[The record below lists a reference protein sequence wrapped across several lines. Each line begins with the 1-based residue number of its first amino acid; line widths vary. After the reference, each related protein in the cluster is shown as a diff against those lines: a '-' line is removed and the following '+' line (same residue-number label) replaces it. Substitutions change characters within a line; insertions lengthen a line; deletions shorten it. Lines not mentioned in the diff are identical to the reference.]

1 MTYVE
6 TQMNVWEALA
16 GRAPGEPSGPADPGL
31 WGAVVDRLNPA
42 SARPVLRAGV
52 EYVQLTDARGGD
64 YIMLRSPDD
73 GERSSYLRL
82 TPEEWDLALL
92 MDGEHT
98 VARLVAEFARIAG
111 RLAPDQVRRVVADLA
126 GNRMLDEL
134 PMDAF
139 RPLQELG
146 RRPLPERVGNSL
158 LAAARGRR
166 MLLVNVD
173 GLVTAL
179 YRAGGRLFFNKAAA
193 IVTAL
198 LGVAG
203 LGLFAVTWSRGS
215 RSLFL
220 TGDSYLIGA
229 LTLVLLNL
237 VVVGVREY
245 ARAMAAKHSGRE
257 VPAAGFL
264 VWFGLPSLF
273 VDTSDVWMAGR
284 RARML
289 VSAAGPLSALL
300 LGGVAQLAGLALPSA
315 ADLAFKLAFLCYLS
329 AFVHLS
335 PLLPLDGQYLLMNW
349 LEVPQVRN
357 RALAWV
363 GGRLRGR
370 PPRWGALDREG
381 RLIALYGF
389 LAVCWLAVGLN
400 VAVRLWEDRLSGLA
414 TGLWHDGPLG
424 ILLLLVIV
432 LGLAAPVVYFLLGRF
447 TRWWATSRLR
457 RAENDR
463 EADSPRRL
471 AALRASELGG
481 LPEPALQG
489 LASRAR
495 WVHPPTGRQIVS
507 AGGAQQAV
515 FVVVEGALEARRPGD
530 PPGTIRHHVGP
541 GAVVGLVNAITGR
554 STQLDWHTA
563 GTTLLSIPTA
573 TVATVVGPL
582 PGPPPHDRAEAEA
595 LFADTPAL
603 AGLAA
608 DQRLALIA
616 SAHPVDLDP
625 GAPVILP
632 GPTHAVVVE
641 SGVIALPDGVELR
654 RGTLVGPV
662 GDGSPGMVAQTI
674 TPVRLW
680 VVPDASD
687 LPPLVGATHRPGS
700 PMPVVTAKGSLR
712 PGSPGGGTY
721 PPLNLPPGP
730 PGGDGNPEAD
740 KRFERGLTWLTV
752 VVLTAALFLT
762 GLSFRPGPA
771 WAEMPADRVLL
782 AIDDGRINATLN
794 GSRQN
799 LDAGARRYLDQG
811 ETIEVPSRASA
822 TLTFP
827 GGATALL
834 CANTRVGIGTLSTGG
849 GRDQSPKA
857 TLSLQSGRLLAG
869 TGSTSGAYKP
879 LALTVDRSGGRV
891 TNSGAAWYSVEPE
904 TLAVARGTVA
914 VDGTPSQAA
923 GGQLACADGVPVEA
937 PASSSPEPEELLPS
951 DPASINP
958 SIVPSATAPTSDS
971 VVTPSQTADPTDD
984 EPADEPTRTTTTRPT
999 TAPPPTF
1006 TRPTTAPTTTRPA
1019 PTPPTTTKAPTPDPT
1034 TAPPPPATTEPE
1046 ETPPPGNP
1054 ESSPTSDD

>member
-6 TQMNVWEALA
+6 TRGNVWEALA

-31 WGAVVDRLNPA
+31 WGAVVDRLNPT

-52 EYVQLTDARGGD
+52 EYVQLTSARGGD

-73 GERSSYLRL
+73 GERASYLRL
-82 TPEEWDLALL
+82 TPEEWELALL

-139 RPLQELG
+139 RPLQEL
-146 RRPLPERVGNSL
+146 RRKPVGERVGNSL

-166 MLLVNVD
+166 MLLLNVD
-173 GLVTAL
+173 SLVSVL
-179 YRAGGRLFFNKAAA
+179 YRAGGRLFFNKVVG
-193 IVTAL
+193 ILTAV
-198 LGVAG
+198 LGVLG
-203 LGLFAVTWSRGS
+203 LGLFVATWTRGS

-220 TGDSYLIGA
+220 TGDSYLYGA
-229 LTLVLLNL
+229 LTLILLN
-237 VVVGVREY
+237 VVVVVVREY
-245 ARAMAAKHSGRE
+245 ARAMAAKHAGRE

-289 VSAAGPLSALL
+289 ASAAGPLSALL
-300 LGGVAQLAGLALPSA
+300 LAGLAQLAGLALPA
-315 ADLAFKLAFLCYLS
+315 TADLAFKLAFLCYLS

-349 LEVPQVRN
+349 LEVPQLRN

-370 PPRWGALDREG
+370 PPQWGKLDREG

-389 LAVCWLAVGLN
+389 LAVCWLAAAAN
-400 VAVRLWEDRLSGLA
+400 VAVRLWEDRLSGVA
-414 TGLWHDGPLG
+414 TGLWHEGVTG
-424 ILLLLVIV
+424 ALLLVAIT
-432 LGLAAPVVYFLLGRF
+432 LGLAAPIVYFLVGRF
-447 TRWWATSRLR
+447 TRWWGLSRLR

-471 AALRASELGG
+471 AALRASDLGG

-495 WVHPPTGRQIVS
+495 WMHPPTGRQIVL
-507 AGGAQQAV
+507 AGAAQQAV
-515 FVVVEGALEARRPGD
+515 YVVVEGALEARRPGD

-541 GAVVGLVNAITGR
+541 GAVVGLVNAVTGR

-603 AGLAA
+603 AGLAT

-680 VVPDASD
+680 VLPDASD

-712 PGSPGGGTY
+712 PGSPRGAAY
-721 PPLNLPPGP
+721 PPLTIPPGP
-730 PGGDGNPEAD
+730 PDGHDNPEAD
-740 KRFERGLTWLTV
+740 RRFERVLTWLV
-752 VVLTAALFLT
+752 VVLLTTALFLT

-782 AIDDGRINATLN
+782 SIDQGLVTATFDGAPA
-794 GSRQN
+794 N
-799 LDAGARRYLDQG
+799 LGEGARRYLDQG
-811 ETIEVPSRASA
+811 EVIEVPSRASA
-822 TLTFP
+822 TLTFA
-827 GGATALL
+827 GGATTLL
-834 CANTRVGIGTLSTGG
+834 CANTRVGIGRLSTGG
-849 GRDQSPKA
+849 GRDQAPKA
-857 TLSLQSGRLLAG
+857 TISLQTGRVLAG

-879 LALTVDRSGGRV
+879 LALTVDRSQGTV
-891 TNSGAAWYSVEPE
+891 TNTGAAWYQIEPA
-904 TLAVARGTVA
+904 TVIVSSGTVA
-914 VDGTPSQAA
+914 VDGKTSEVA
-923 GGQLACADGVPVEA
+923 GKSLGCADGTPVEA
-937 PASSSPEPEELLPS
+937 PPSSSPEPLPSEEPLPS
-951 DPASINP
+951 DSESINP
-958 SIVPSATAPTSDS
+958 TIAPSATPTPTDT
-971 VVTPSQTADPTDD
+971 VTTPSQTDDPGDGNDPGQPDDDPTT
-984 EPADEPTRTTTTRPT
+984 APTIRPTTRPT
-999 TAPPPTF
+999 TPP
-1006 TRPTTAPTTTRPA
+1006 ATTRPPA
-1019 PTPPTTTKAPTPDPT
+1019 PTQTPPRT
-1034 TAPPPPATTEPE
+1034 TAPPATTPPATTAPPPE
-1046 ETPPPGNP
+1046 ETPPPGP
-1054 ESSPTSDD
+1054 EQGSTAPN